1 MTAYLPLPLD
11 SPSPEGG
18 EACRPGV
25 AAPVAVPAFDTAA
38 RFGGMDGRGATRQ
51 RPDRAWLRAALAMF
65 AVGWGANQ
73 FAPLLH
79 LYRVEQGL
87 GQSSVTAI
95 FSVYIVGLLPAL
107 LVAGRWSDA
116 HGRRVLMRPVLVLS
130 LVATVLM
137 LAGPWHPAWL
147 YLGRFVAGVASGAAF
162 GAGSAWVREL
172 SAGAPPGTGARRAAV
187 ALSGG
192 FGLGG
197 LVAGLVGEV
206 APAPLVSAYVP
217 HLVLGVV
224 AVAAAWRAVDP
235 YVPHGGRHPSALV
248 PATAR
253 TRRFLLGVAPWA
265 PLVFTCASMSFAVL
279 ADELGEDAAG
289 RPTAFAGAIV
299 GITLGAGVLVQP
311 AARRLA
317 AASAPARLPV
327 AGLTAAA
334 LGMGIGAGLVAMPG
348 LPGRALLLVPVAVLL
363 GTAYGTLLVAG
374 LVEVELQSGPREHA
388 GLVAVFYVITYLGMS
403 TPYVIAL
410 LSPAGGPAPWIAA
423 GALACLALI
432 PLTISQLRA
441 PLEPSRH

>member
-1 MTAYLPLPLD
+1 MERSNTDPAV
-11 SPSPEGG
+11 G
-18 EACRPGV
+18 E
-25 AAPVAVPAFDTAA
+25 
-38 RFGGMDGRGATRQ
+38 
-51 RPDRAWLRAALAMF
+51 RAWVRAALAMF

-79 LYRVEQGL
+79 LYRVDQGL
-87 GQSSVTAI
+87 GQSDVTAV

-130 LVATVLM
+130 LVATVVM

-147 YLGRFVAGVASGAAF
+147 FVGRFLAGVASGAAF

-206 APAPLVSAYVP
+206 APAPLVAAYVP

-224 AVAAAWRAVDP
+224 AIVAAWAAPDP
-235 YVPHGGRHPSALV
+235 YRPHGGVGAGGLIPPS
-248 PATAR
+248 AR

-265 PLVFTCASMSFAVL
+265 PLVFVCASMSFAVL
-279 ADELGEDAAG
+279 ADLLGADAAG
-289 RPTAFAGAIV
+289 YPTAFAGVIV
-299 GITLGAGVLVQP
+299 GLTLGAGVLVQP

-317 AASAPARLPV
+317 ASSSPSRLPV

-334 LGMGIGAGLVAMPG
+334 LGMAVGAGLVAVPG
-348 LPGRALLLVPVAVLL
+348 LPGRALLLVPVALLL

-374 LVEVELQSGPREHA
+374 LVEVELQSGPRDHA
-388 GLVAVFYVITYLGMS
+388 GLVAVFYVLTYLGMAN
-403 TPYVIAL
+403 PYVVAE
-410 LSPAGGPAPWIAA
+410 LSRWGGYAPWIAGISA
-423 GALACLALI
+423 VCLALI
-432 PLTISQLRA
+432 PLVAVSLRPPPHA
-441 PLEPSRH
+441 AGDPADHSRT